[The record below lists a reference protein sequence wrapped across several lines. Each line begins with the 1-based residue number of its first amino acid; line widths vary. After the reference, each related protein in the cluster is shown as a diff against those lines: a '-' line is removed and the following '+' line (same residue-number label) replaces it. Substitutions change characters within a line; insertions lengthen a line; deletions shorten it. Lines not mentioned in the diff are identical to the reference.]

1 MQQTISFILEVRL
14 LGSLPHLSALP
25 LEPPHSL
32 LLPLGPHGG
41 GGGGAR
47 TQALRR
53 LRIRRVGDG
62 RDDGGV
68 GSSLLIYRG
77 RVLAKAKTLVV
88 MA

>member
-47 TQALRR
+47 TRAPGLSACGGCGFGELGTGGMMAALAPRF
-53 LRIRRVGDG
+53 
-62 RDDGGV
+62 
-68 GSSLLIYRG
+68 
-77 RVLAKAKTLVV
+77 
-88 MA
+88 